1 MTNLR
6 LAEPTAPATAKKSRI
21 GLNLAGGGPLGG
33 MYEIGALCALKESLD
48 GIDFNELDVYVGVSV
63 GSLIAASLA
72 NGITPESLYRIMI
85 GHRAA
90 EYSFQPESF
99 LRPAFREYSQ
109 RAKSV
114 PKLVMEAF
122 ITFLANPGNISLKG
136 AFATLGRAIPTGVF
150 DGDQIAYML
159 EQVFSAVGRSNDF
172 RDLNKKL
179 YVIAT
184 DLDSGRSV
192 KFGGKG
198 RDHVPI
204 SRAVEASCA
213 LPGLYPPVEI
223 DGEFFVDGALV
234 KTLHASVSLDEGADF
249 VLCLNPIVPY
259 DAKLYPKI
267 GVVQHEKLKN
277 GGLPVVL
284 SQTFRAIIHS
294 RMKVGLSKYSS
305 QYKHADVV
313 LFEPSHADAEMFFA
327 NVFSYA
333 ERNKIAEHAYQRTRQ
348 ELLNRADELQPI
360 FEKHGIRMRMEVL
373 RDRERHL
380 AAGVKE
386 ALRDIDDKRSKTPL
400 QRLDETLEDLERWIK
415 AETGSQKH
423 AA

>member
-1 MTNLR
+1 MTTLR
-6 LAEPTAPATAKKSRI
+6 LADPPPPATGKKSRI

-33 MYEIGALCALKESLD
+33 MYEIGALCALKESLE

-63 GSLIAASLA
+63 GSLVAASLA

-85 GHRAA
+85 GHRSA
-90 EYSFQPESF
+90 EYSFQPEVF
-99 LRPAFREYSQ
+99 MRPAFREYSL
-109 RAKSV
+109 RARSV
-114 PKLVMEAF
+114 PRLVMEAF
-122 ITFLANPGNISLKG
+122 MTFLADPGNISLKG
-136 AFATLGRAIPTGVF
+136 AFSILGRAIPTGVF
-150 DGDQIAYML
+150 DGDQIAMML
-159 EQVFSAVGRSNDF
+159 EGVFGAAGRSNDF

-223 DGEFFVDGALV
+223 DGEYFVDGALV
-234 KTLHASVSLDEGADF
+234 KTMHASVSLDEGADF
-249 VLCLNPIVPY
+249 VICLNPLVPY

-333 ERNKIAEHAYQRTRQ
+333 ERNKISEHAYQRTRQ
-348 ELLNRADELQPI
+348 ELLSRADELQPL
-360 FEKHGIRMRMEVL
+360 FEKHGIRLRMDVL

-380 AAGVKE
+380 AAGVRE
-386 ALRDIDDKRSKTPL
+386 ALRDEDQKRTKTPL
-400 QRLDETLEDLERWIK
+400 QSLDQTLEDLDRWVK
-415 AETGSQKH
+415 ANRAPRKT